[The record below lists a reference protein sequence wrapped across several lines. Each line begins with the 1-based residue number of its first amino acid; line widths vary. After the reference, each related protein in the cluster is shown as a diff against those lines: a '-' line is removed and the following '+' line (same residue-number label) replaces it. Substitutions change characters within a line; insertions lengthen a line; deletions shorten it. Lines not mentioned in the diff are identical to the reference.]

1 MTRHGDLGSWK
12 GNLVCEL
19 SMVFQDVGY
28 HTFLLPNEMDFENLS
43 FYAHL
48 MKLPM
53 VGSMKISFNDDA
65 TKYGHIIG
73 LCPYFSSGR
82 SQLKISIIEGAHPQL
97 QEIQFTK
104 DNIWWCCGD
113 ESQTKFG

>member
-1 MTRHGDLGSWK
+1 MRNLLAVLSRSNERIKEGLSSLTRHGDLGSLK

-43 FYAHL
+43 YYTHL

-53 VGSMKISFNDDA
+53 VVSMKMSFNDDA

-73 LCPYFSSGR
+73 L
-82 SQLKISIIEGAHPQL
+82 
-97 QEIQFTK
+97 
-104 DNIWWCCGD
+104 
-113 ESQTKFG
+113 